1 MWRAVELS
9 EIRVF
14 LLLAEELHFGR
25 TAARAGLS
33 QPRVSQS
40 VRSLERKLGAELAV
54 RTSRRVT
61 LTVAGER
68 FRDRAAPAL
77 AALEAV
83 LRDAETSGD
92 RVTEPVRL
100 GVVTATA
107 MSPRLRSII
116 EAFESAYPEST
127 VALVGLPFHD
137 RFGPLRRGEVDLM
150 VTSLPVD
157 EPDLVTGFVLRRE
170 PRMLAVGR
178 GHPLA
183 GRQSASI
190 EDLADYPIGR
200 LGIRAPR
207 AQVEAMTPSRT
218 PSGRPVRMTPLA
230 VSEPSELIWAV
241 ASGRVVQP
249 VSTTFTETY
258 SHPDVVYLPIRDLPP
273 IRSALVWRR
282 RDPNRG
288 LRAFLQEAEN
298 LRRRERQRRVVAGRR

>member
-9 EIRVF
+9 ELRIF

-40 VRSLERKLGAELAV
+40 VRSLERKLGTELAV

-61 LTVAGER
+61 LTAAGER
-68 FRDRAAPAL
+68 LRERAAPAL
-77 AALEAV
+77 AGLEAV
-83 LRDAETSGD
+83 LKDAEASGD

-100 GVVTATA
+100 GVVSAAA
-107 MSPRLRSII
+107 MGPRLRSII
-116 EAFESAYPEST
+116 EAFEAAQPESA

-183 GRQSASI
+183 GRRSVSV
-190 EDLADYPIGR
+190 EDLADHPIGR

-207 AQVEAMTPSRT
+207 AQVEAMTPSIT

-230 VSEPSELIWAV
+230 VTEPSELIWAV

-258 SHPDVVYLPIRDLPP
+258 SHPDVVYLRIRDLPP
-273 IRSALVWRR
+273 ILSALVWRR
-282 RDPNRG
+282 RDRHRG

-298 LRRRERQRRVVAGRR
+298 LRSKERQQKATAMRR